1 MPRAEYAQPQGPQGR
16 KPAVDAPAVKRVTTR
31 KSKGDEMWQKKKN
44 NAARKDN
51 EEKEKKTLQSLQGL
65 NKTPEG
71 SIVALVDE
79 DDKDAEDDSKGF
91 LVMFKRNSQIM
102 SDQ

>member
-31 KSKGDEMWQKKKN
+31 KSKGDEMWQRKKN
-44 NAARKDN
+44 DAARKDN
-51 EEKEKKTLQSLQGL
+51 EEKEKKTLQGL

-71 SIVALVDE
+71 SIVDLVDE
-79 DDKDAEDDSKGF
+79 EDKDAEDDSKGF
-91 LVMFKRNSQIM
+91 LVMFKRNSQVM